1 MLQLL
6 RVTLSTD
13 VSKQIRWEDKKNDR
27 ESYLCCSD
35 VLQFFLF
42 ILDLFSLLY
51 KNRKMK
57 AGRMNKDNMAVSVGC
72 MRGTFCYLN
81 RYLRRYTDV
90 THLMAACFIVLNE
103 IIQKQNI

>member
-1 MLQLL
+1 MFQNRLDGKT
-6 RVTLSTD
+6 RRMTGRA
-13 VSKQIRWEDKKNDR
+13 IFA
-27 ESYLCCSD
+27 
-35 VLQFFLF
+35 VLMYFNFFLF

-57 AGRMNKDNMAVSVGC
+57 AGRMNKDNMAVSAGC

-90 THLMAACFIVLNE
+90 THLMAARFVVLNE